1 MRVEQL
7 RDAALRLA
15 GTDRSPG
22 NIEVGG
28 ERKRVMEWR
37 HNALFVQTILP
48 HPTASSPAYEASS
61 LRVVEGSRTV
71 LSVRWDYFG
80 EILAAS
86 FKPGD
91 WEASLI
97 RSVNLADGKLS
108 KTS

>member
-37 HNALFVQTILP
+37 RNDLFVQAVVP
-48 HPTASSPAYEASS
+48 HPAASSPSYEPSS
-61 LRVVEGSRTV
+61 LKVIEGSQTV
-71 LSVRWDYFG
+71 LSVQWDYFG
-80 EILAAS
+80 QLRIGT
-86 FKPGD
+86 FKPGT
-91 WEASLI
+91 WEPILNSLSGAKAS
-97 RSVNLADGKLS
+97 AM
-108 KTS
+108 